1 MSSLGI
7 VISETGSVFEQYGNR
22 TRKLKEQS
30 QERRKTNFVNQ
41 KNDVL
46 ERFSG
51 ESYFSWILSSAAV
64 YGSH

>member
-7 VISETGSVFEQYGNR
+7 VISETGSLFEQYGNR
-22 TRKLKEQS
+22 TRKLKEQ
-30 QERRKTNFVNQ
+30 ERRKTNFVNQ
-41 KNDVL
+41 KNDML